1 MSFGAIFNYFA
12 LAPENKRRAHEN
24 IFQLRA
30 VIKFYSIQ
38 VSKEIA
44 KKNKKK
50 HILLKTKFN
59 IHPLTPNNLVHSG
72 F

>member
-12 LAPENKRRAHEN
+12 LAPVNKRRAHEN

-38 VSKEIA
+38 VSKEIV
-44 KKNKKK
+44 KNKIKK
-50 HILLKTKFN
+50 THIIKNK
-59 IHPLTPNNLVHSG
+59 I
-72 F
+72 